1 MLKAHSHSVLRAD
14 DTREVSSMKILITGV
29 AGQVGSHV
37 ADALLAGGHKVC
49 GIDNFATGREVHL
62 PTHDSFKF
70 VKGTIADLDL
80 VQNTFKEFAPDAV
93 VHAAASYKDPDNWV
107 EDTAT
112 NAAGGLNIVRAA
124 MDAKVQRFIYYQT
137 ALVYGVKPLTNP
149 ILLDH
154 PRRVDNSSYSITKGV
169 CEDFLALSGLN
180 HVVFRLA
187 NVIGDRC
194 VSGPLPIFYQRLV
207 DRKKCFVTPARRDF
221 VYVGDL
227 VSATLK
233 ALSGVGSGAYHFS
246 SGKDFAIKELFDA
259 VASKLEIS
267 PLPEP
272 ELRPLGEDEAPSILL
287 DPSRTFADFGEI
299 AFTPLPEIVARAIS
313 YYQQYGTE
321 GEYTHLKATK

>member
-1 MLKAHSHSVLRAD
+1 
-14 DTREVSSMKILITGV
+14 MKVLITGV

-37 ADALLAGGHKVC
+37 ADALLAAGHQVC

-62 PTHDSFKF
+62 PKHDSFKF
-70 VKGTIADLDL
+70 VHGSIANEGL
-80 VQNTFKEFAPDAV
+80 VQDTFKEFKPETL
-93 VHAAASYKDPDNWV
+93 VHAAAAYKDPDNWE
-107 EDTAT
+107 EDIAT
-112 NAAGGLNIVRAA
+112 NAVGGLNIVRASI
-124 MDAKVQRFIYYQT
+124 DANIQRFVYFQT
-137 ALVYGVKPLTNP
+137 ALVYGVKPLSNP

-169 CEDFLALSGLN
+169 CEDFLSLSGLN

-207 DRKKCFVTPARRDF
+207 DGKKCFVTPARRDF

-227 VSATLK
+227 VAATMK
-233 ALSGVGSGAYHFS
+233 ALAGVGSGAYHFS
-246 SGKDFAIKELFDA
+246 SGKDFAIRELFDA
-259 VASKLEIS
+259 VAAKLEIS

-287 DPSRTFADFGEI
+287 DPSRTFADFGQI
-299 AFTPLPEIVARAIS
+299 TFTSLTEIVDKAIS
-313 YYQQYGTE
+313 YYEQFGTE
-321 GEYTHLKATK
+321 GEYTHLKASK

>member
-1 MLKAHSHSVLRAD
+1 
-14 DTREVSSMKILITGV
+14 MKVLITGV

-37 ADALLAGGHKVC
+37 ADALLADGHAVC

-62 PTHDSFKF
+62 PKNDSFKF
-70 VKGTIADLDL
+70 IFGSIADQSL
-80 VQNTFKEFAPDAV
+80 VRGAFEDFKPDAV
-93 VHAAASYKDPDNWV
+93 VHAAASYKDPDNWE

-112 NAAGGLNIVRAA
+112 NAFGGLNVVRASI
-124 MDAKVQRFIYYQT
+124 DAKVERFVYFQT

-180 HVVFRLA
+180 HIVFRLA

-207 DRKKCFVTPARRDF
+207 EGKKCFVTPARRDF

-227 VSATLK
+227 VAATLK
-233 ALSGVGSGAYHFS
+233 ALDGVGSGAYHFS
-246 SGKDFAIKELFDA
+246 SGKDFAVRELYDA
-259 VASKLEIS
+259 VASKLKIS
-267 PLPEP
+267 PLPEA
-272 ELRPLGEDEAPSILL
+272 ELKPLGEDEAPSILL
-287 DPSRTFADFGEI
+287 DPSRTFADFGKI
-299 AFTPLPEIVARAIS
+299 AFTPLAEIVDRAIS
-313 YYQQYGTE
+313 YYEQFGTE

>member
-1 MLKAHSHSVLRAD
+1 
-14 DTREVSSMKILITGV
+14 MKVLITGV

-37 ADALLAGGHKVC
+37 ADALLADGHQVW
-49 GIDNFATGREVHL
+49 GIDNLSTGREVHL
-62 PTHDSFKF
+62 PKHDSFRF
-70 VKGTIADLDL
+70 ILGSIADQGL
-80 VQNTFKEFAPDAV
+80 VQVTFQDFEPDAV
-93 VHAAASYKDPDNWV
+93 VHAAASYKDPDDWE

-112 NAAGGLNIVRAA
+112 NAVGGLNIVRASI
-124 MDAKVQRFIYYQT
+124 DANVQRFVYFQT
-137 ALVYGVKPLTNP
+137 ALVYGVKPLSNP

-169 CEDFLALSGLN
+169 CEDFLSLSGLN

-207 DRKKCFVTPARRDF
+207 DGKKCFVTPARRDF

-227 VSATLK
+227 VSATIK
-233 ALSGVGSGAYHFS
+233 ALAGVGSGAYHFS

-259 VASKLEIS
+259 VAAKLEIS

-287 DPSRTFADFGEI
+287 DPSRTFADFGQI
-299 AFTPLPEIVARAIS
+299 TFTSLSEIVDRAIS
-313 YYQQYGTE
+313 YYEQFGTE

>member
-1 MLKAHSHSVLRAD
+1 
-14 DTREVSSMKILITGV
+14 MKVLITGV

-37 ADALLAGGHKVC
+37 ADALLAEGHRVW
-49 GIDNFATGREVHL
+49 GIDNLATGREVHL
-62 PTHDSFKF
+62 PKHDSFNF
-70 VKGTIADLDL
+70 ILGTIADKEL
-80 VQNTFKEFAPDAV
+80 VQSTFQDFKPDAV
-93 VHAAASYKDPDNWV
+93 VHAAAAYKDPDDWE

-112 NAAGGLNIVRAA
+112 NVIGGLNTVRAS
-124 MDAKVQRFIYYQT
+124 MDANVQRFVYFQT

-154 PRRVDNSSYSITKGV
+154 PKRVDNSSYSITKGA

-207 DRKKCFVTPARRDF
+207 DGKKCFVTPARRDF

-227 VSATLK
+227 VAATLK
-233 ALSGVGSGAYHFS
+233 VLDGVGSGAYHFS
-246 SGKDFAIKELFDA
+246 SGKDFAIRELFDA
-259 VASKLEIS
+259 VASKLKIS

-272 ELRPLGEDEAPSILL
+272 ELKPLGEDEAPSILL
-287 DPSRTFADFGEI
+287 DPSRTFADFGKI
-299 AFTPLPEIVARAIS
+299 AFTPLAEIVDRAIS
-313 YYQQYGTE
+313 YYEQFGTE

>member
-1 MLKAHSHSVLRAD
+1 
-14 DTREVSSMKILITGV
+14 MKVLITGV

-37 ADALLAGGHKVC
+37 ADALLAEGHRVW
-49 GIDNFATGREVHL
+49 GIDNLATGREVHL
-62 PTHDSFKF
+62 PKHDSFNF
-70 VKGTIADLDL
+70 ILGTIADKEL
-80 VQNTFKEFAPDAV
+80 VQSTFQDFKPDAV
-93 VHAAASYKDPDNWV
+93 VHAAAAYKDPDDWE

-112 NAAGGLNIVRAA
+112 NVIGGLNTVRAS
-124 MDAKVQRFIYYQT
+124 MDANVQRFVYFQT

-154 PRRVDNSSYSITKGV
+154 PKRVDNSSYSITKGA

-207 DRKKCFVTPARRDF
+207 DGKKCFVTPARRDF

-227 VSATLK
+227 VAATLK
-233 ALSGVGSGAYHFS
+233 ALEGVGSGAYHFS
-246 SGKDFAIKELFDA
+246 SGKDFAIRELFDA

-287 DPSRTFADFGEI
+287 DPSRTFADFGQI
-299 AFTPLPEIVARAIS
+299 TFTSLTEIVDRAIS
-313 YYQQYGTE
+313 YYEQFGTE

>member
-1 MLKAHSHSVLRAD
+1 
-14 DTREVSSMKILITGV
+14 MKILITGV

-37 ADALLAGGHKVC
+37 ADALLADGHQVW
-49 GIDNFATGREVHL
+49 GIDNLSTGREVHL
-62 PTHDSFKF
+62 PKHDSFNF
-70 VKGTIADLDL
+70 ILGSIADQSL
-80 VQNTFKEFAPDAV
+80 VQNTFEEFKPDSV
-93 VHAAASYKDPDNWV
+93 VHAAASYKDPDDWV

-112 NAAGGLNIVRAA
+112 NAVGGLNIVRASI
-124 MDAKVQRFIYYQT
+124 DANVQRFVYFQT
-137 ALVYGVKPLTNP
+137 ALVYGVRPLTNP

-169 CEDFLALSGLN
+169 CEDFLVLSGLN

-207 DRKKCFVTPARRDF
+207 DGKKCFVTPARRDF

-227 VSATLK
+227 VAATMK
-233 ALSGVGSGAYHFS
+233 ALGGVGSGAYHFS
-246 SGKDFAIKELFDA
+246 SGKDFAIRELFDA
-259 VASKLEIS
+259 VAAKLEIS

-287 DPSRTFADFGEI
+287 DPSRTFADFGQI
-299 AFTPLPEIVARAIS
+299 AFTPLTEIVDRAIS
-313 YYQQYGTE
+313 YYEQFGTE